1 MMLDLVLVS
10 LSYYKPRILNSF
22 IKLALKFI
30 MVIPNSKFNFIFSG
44 IFIILLLCLSLFS
57 NANEVDKW
65 KVERPIII
73 MQGIETNLEITIPN
87 DEASLVLK
95 VNGDEQVLNVVN
107 GLANYP
113 LKLDEET
120 LLIIESQYGE
130 IRMDVNPIPL
140 WFSIIP
146 PFIAILVALVFKEV
160 FTALFMG
167 IFVGTFTIYFHY
179 GLGFFS
185 AILKGLLTII
195 DDYIIR
201 ALNNTGHLSIIIF
214 SLLIGGMVHIITK
227 NGGMAGVVNYLSKY
241 ARSKKSGQ
249 FITWL
254 LGIAIFFDDYANTLV
269 VGNTMRPVTDRLNIS
284 REKLAYLVDSTAA
297 PIASIALITTWVGAE
312 LSYIQDG
319 IKLLNL
325 DETPYI
331 VFLHSL
337 KYSFYPIFTLGFI
350 LILIFSGRDFGP
362 MRKAEIKVSVKN
374 METNSNSIEDKD
386 FLPKEGVPA
395 RAFNA
400 FIPVLVVV
408 FGTIAGLFLTGL
420 EAASWNSEFSFSR
433 NLSEVIGN
441 ADSYKALLWS
451 SLGGVLVAISLSVSQ
466 KLLSLRESMDSM
478 VDGFRLMLTA
488 VLILTLAWT
497 LAGLTEDLHTAEFIS
512 GSLIDWNISPYLIPG
527 LTFLLAAIIAFSTGS
542 SWGTMAILYPLM
554 LPAIWL
560 LSKNAG
566 LNYEESISIF
576 HNVVSVILA
585 GSVLG
590 DHCSPISDTTIMSS
604 LASQCNHIEHVRTQ
618 LPYALSV
625 GIVSLLIGTIPV
637 AYGLPVIVSYILGF
651 GILFLIIRLL
661 GKKNDVSL

>member
-1 MMLDLVLVS
+1 MLT
-10 LSYYKPRILNSF
+10 SF
-22 IKLALKFI
+22 A
-30 MVIPNSKFNFIFSG
+30 
-44 IFIILLLCLSLFS
+44 
-57 NANEVDKW
+57 NANESVSW
-65 KVERPIII
+65 EIERPIIV
-73 MQGIETNLEITIPN
+73 MQGVETMLEISTPKQEGDLVFEVN
-87 DEASLVLK
+87 GEEHVLK
-95 VNGDEQVLNVVN
+95 LVNGKVY
-107 GLANYP
+107 YP
-113 LKLDEET
+113 IKLDKET
-120 LLIIESQYGE
+120 LLSIESGYGKIE
-130 IRMDVNPIPL
+130 MKINPIPL

-195 DDYIIR
+195 DDYIIK

-254 LGIAIFFDDYANTLV
+254 LGVAIFFDDYANTLV

-319 IKLLNL
+319 IKLLSL

-350 LILIFSGRDFGP
+350 LILIYSGRDFGP
-362 MRKAEIKVSVKN
+362 MRKAEIKISVDSLETDKN
-374 METNSNSIEDKD
+374 KLDDND
-386 FLPKEGVPA
+386 FLPKDGVSY
-395 RAFNA
+395 RSYNA
-400 FIPVLVVV
+400 LIPVLIVVL
-408 FGTIAGLFLTGL
+408 GTITGLFYTGL
-420 EAASWNSEFSFSR
+420 EVASWDSGLSFSR
-433 NLSEVIGN
+433 NLSEIIGN
-441 ADSYKALLWS
+441 ADSYRALLWS
-451 SLGGVLVAISLSVSQ
+451 SLGGVFIAILLSVSQ
-466 KLLSLRESMDSM
+466 KLLSLKESLESM

-488 VLILTLAWT
+488 VLILTLAWA
-497 LAGLTEDLHTAEFIS
+497 LANLTEDLHTAEFIS

-527 LTFLLAAIIAFSTGS
+527 LTFLLAAVIAFSTGS

-566 LNYEESISIF
+566 LNYDESLVLF

-604 LASQCNHIEHVRTQ
+604 LASQCSHIEHVRTQ
-618 LPYALSV
+618 LPYALTV
-625 GIVSLLIGTIPV
+625 GLVSLLIGTVPV
-637 AYGLPVIVSYILGF
+637 AYGVPVIVSYALGF
-651 GILFLIIRLL
+651 GFLYLIIRFF
-661 GKKNDVSL
+661 GKKISLNPDS

>member
-1 MMLDLVLVS
+1 M
-10 LSYYKPRILNSF
+10 ILNPK
-22 IKLALKFI
+22 I
-30 MVIPNSKFNFIFSG
+30 NSVFTG
-44 IFIILLLCLSLFS
+44 IFLILLLFSSLFA
-57 NANEVDKW
+57 NASEVENW

-73 MQGIETNLEITIPN
+73 MQGIETTFTITIPN
-87 DEASLVLK
+87 DDESLVLI
-95 VNGDEQVLNVVN
+95 VNGDEQVLKVEN
-107 GLANYP
+107 GSVNYP

-130 IRMDVNPIPL
+130 ISMDVNPIPI

-146 PFIAILVALVFKEV
+146 PFIAIIVALVFKEV

-167 IFVGTFTIYFHY
+167 IFVGTFTIYIHY

-185 AILKGLLTII
+185 ALLKGFLTII

-201 ALNNTGHLSIIIF
+201 ALNNSGHLSIIIF

-227 NGGMAGVVNYLSKY
+227 NGGMAGVVSYLSKY
-241 ARSKKSGQ
+241 ARNKKSGQ

-254 LGIAIFFDDYANTLV
+254 LGLAIFFDDYANTLV

-284 REKLAYLVDSTAA
+284 REKLAYIVDSTAA

-319 IKLLNL
+319 IKFLNL
-325 DETPYI
+325 NETPYI

-337 KYSFYPIFTLGFI
+337 QYAFYPVFTLGFI
-350 LILIFSGRDFGP
+350 VLLIFSGRDFGP
-362 MRKAEIKVSVKN
+362 MRKAELKISIQDLETKN
-374 METNSNSIEDKD
+374 QIADEN
-386 FLPKEGVPA
+386 FLPKEGVKS

-400 FIPVLVVV
+400 LIPVLVVV
-408 FGTIAGLFLTGL
+408 FGTIMGLFFTGL
-420 EAASWNSEFSFSR
+420 EASSWNSEMSFSR

-441 ADSYKALLWS
+441 ADSYRALLWS
-451 SLGGVLVAISLSVSQ
+451 SMAGVFMAITLSVSQ
-466 KLLSLRESMDSM
+466 RLLSLKESMESM

-488 VLILTLAWT
+488 VLILTLAWA
-497 LAGLTEDLHTAEFIS
+497 LAALTEDLHTAEYIS
-512 GSLIDWNISPYLIPG
+512 GSLIDWNISPYLVPG
-527 LTFLLAAIIAFSTGS
+527 LTFILAALVAFSTGS

-566 LNYEESISIF
+566 LNYDESLVIF

-604 LASQCNHIEHVRTQ
+604 LASQCNHIDHVRTQ
-618 LPYALSV
+618 LPYALTV
-625 GIVSLLIGTIPV
+625 GFVSLFIGTIPV
-637 AYGLPVIVSYILGF
+637 AYGLPIYISFILGF
-651 GILFLIIRLL
+651 VLLFFIIRIL
-661 GKKNDVSL
+661 GKRIG